1 MMRLQDRNRAPI
13 RAAAPVLVDVD
24 CGAQGTGQRFSSP
37 QMKQGESDHHT
48 RDGFSSDS
56 TEFSVYDNIGNEDDE
71 ADGTRT
77 CTMGL

>member
-1 MMRLQDRNRAPI
+1 
-13 RAAAPVLVDVD
+13 
-24 CGAQGTGQRFSSP
+24 
-37 QMKQGESDHHT
+37 MKQGESDHHT